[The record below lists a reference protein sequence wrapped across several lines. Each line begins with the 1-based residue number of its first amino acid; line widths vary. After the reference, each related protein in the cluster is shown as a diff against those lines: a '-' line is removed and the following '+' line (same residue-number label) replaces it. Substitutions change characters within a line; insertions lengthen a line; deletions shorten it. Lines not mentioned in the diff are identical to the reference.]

1 LLDGEDLDCVLEAIA
16 VVKRRRI
23 TGSGSPD
30 DLWIRAA
37 ELGWRASCPGDGAAS
52 CTRSIYR

>member
-16 VVKRRRI
+16 VVKRRI
-23 TGSGSPD
+23 TSSGSPD

-37 ELGWRASCPGDGAAS
+37 ELGWRA
-52 CTRSIYR
+52 